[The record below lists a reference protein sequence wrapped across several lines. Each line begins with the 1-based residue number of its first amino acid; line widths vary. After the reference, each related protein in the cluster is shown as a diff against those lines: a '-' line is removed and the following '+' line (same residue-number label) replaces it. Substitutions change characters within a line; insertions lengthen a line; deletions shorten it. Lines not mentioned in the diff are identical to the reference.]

1 MRSIKQKIL
10 VQVLALVVA
19 AAVVCGGV
27 GIASNYISSFAM
39 LEQEL
44 RSTATLAADRVAYEL
59 QSYRNAVEALGMVP
73 EQSDDTVSTAEKERI
88 VDQWAED
95 YGMERGNL
103 LDRSGD
109 SLFDGNNYADR
120 EYFQHAVQGEAWIST
135 PTISKITGELS
146 IMVAA
151 PLWRMLLKLY
161 TT

>member
-73 EQSDDTVSTAEKERI
+73 ELSDDTVSTAEKERI
-88 VDQWAED
+88 VDQWAQP
-95 YGMERGNL
+95 
-103 LDRSGD
+103 
-109 SLFDGNNYADR
+109 F
-120 EYFQHAVQGEAWIST
+120 
-135 PTISKITGELS
+135 
-146 IMVAA
+146 
-151 PLWRMLLKLY
+151 
-161 TT
+161 